1 MLSTKIAITNSAKN
15 YENRLSCFSAKFHF
29 KLRLQFEIL
38 IMHINLFFSHFL
50 PWSALRS
57 VRVEH
62 TDSEIKDEAS
72 ENESS
77 NPGERLDCRL
87 IGLSVFRDFFSCVG
101 AIRAAFKKFQS
112 LNFKIQRK
120 ILFFKLYFFY
130 KFKPWLVRE
139 FFDSKCLKRESSS
152 KKQIL
157 NFRGLGANFLR
168 LLNDRDLE
176 AAPRGHKICSVKD
189 YLVIAPGHNNRVPWK
204 IIIIIIIF
212 SKVFES
218 LFTWL
223 LRKVLIAA
231 LAKPVF
237 VCRSLFSSLSDF
249 WSAWD
254 VIASIIGQILIW
266 WISFPFFFEVLE
278 NFLLIPWM
286 KHASIRA

>member
-1 MLSTKIAITNSAKN
+1 M
-15 YENRLSCFSAKFHF
+15 
-29 KLRLQFEIL
+29 
-38 IMHINLFFSHFL
+38 
-50 PWSALRS
+50 
-57 VRVEH
+57 EH

-101 AIRAAFKKFQS
+101 AIRAASKKFQS
-112 LNFKIQRK
+112 LNFKIK
-120 ILFFKLYFFY
+120 KKFFFFY

-157 NFRGLGANFLR
+157 NFRGLGANFSR

-204 IIIIIIIF
+204 IIIIIIF
-212 SKVFES
+212 
-218 LFTWL
+218 
-223 LRKVLIAA
+223 
-231 LAKPVF
+231 
-237 VCRSLFSSLSDF
+237 
-249 WSAWD
+249 
-254 VIASIIGQILIW
+254 
-266 WISFPFFFEVLE
+266 
-278 NFLLIPWM
+278 
-286 KHASIRA
+286 